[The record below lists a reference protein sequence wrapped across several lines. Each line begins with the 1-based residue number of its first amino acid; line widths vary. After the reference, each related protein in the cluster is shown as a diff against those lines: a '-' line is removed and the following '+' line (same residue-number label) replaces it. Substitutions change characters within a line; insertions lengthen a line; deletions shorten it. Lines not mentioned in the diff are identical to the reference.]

1 LRKKTGIKFGLNELD
16 INRNGFLFYADA
28 MNHIIAT
35 EFDELIAKNENSDLI
50 NEVKRM

>member
-1 LRKKTGIKFGLNELD
+1 MA
-16 INRNGFLFYADA
+16 FYFTQTL
-28 MNHIIAT
+28 NHIIAT